1 MNDDFK
7 IKLEQEL
14 VKFPYEPVTLEKGY
28 ANRTLQ
34 IDLGKKSIETK
45 PVSDEMKEIFIGGKG
60 FDLKL
65 MWDIVNDSTKW
76 DSPENTISI
85 SSGPL
90 GGTTSYPGSGKS
102 LVTAISPLTNVVID
116 SNVGGHFGP
125 FLKFSGFDAVAIT
138 GKAEKDVMILID
150 GVENHVSVREINAS
164 CGDAHLICNKL
175 TDQLAPNKDD
185 RQYISVVT
193 AGSGADHT
201 YFGILN
207 FSYYDWRRKE
217 ARYKQAGRGGIGT
230 VFRDKKI
237 LALAIRCDKWKP
249 NWSITAD

>member
-1 MNDDFK
+1 MNDEFK
-7 IKLEQEL
+7 INLGQEL
-14 VKFPYEPVTLEKGY
+14 VKFPYEPVKLEKGY

-45 PVSDEMKEIFIGGKG
+45 PVTDEMKEIFIGGKG

-65 MWDIVNDSTKW
+65 MWDIVNDGTKW
-76 DSPENTISI
+76 DSPENAICI

-102 LVTAISPLTNVVID
+102 LVTSISPLTNVAID
-116 SNVGGHFGP
+116 SNVGGYFGP
-125 FLKFSGFDAVAIT
+125 FLKFSGFDAIAIT
-138 GKAEKDVMILID
+138 GKAEKDVMIFID
-150 GVENHVSVREINAS
+150 GVENHVSVREINAT
-164 CGDAHLICNKL
+164 CDDAHLICNKL
-175 TDQLAPNKDD
+175 TEQLAPNKDG
-185 RQYISVVT
+185 RQYIAVVA
-193 AGSGADHT
+193 AGSGAAHT

-249 NWSITAD
+249 DWSITAD

>member
-1 MNDDFK
+1 MNDEFK
-7 IKLEQEL
+7 INLGQDIA
-14 VKFPYEPVTLEKGY
+14 KFPYEPVKLEQGY
-28 ANRTLQ
+28 ANRTLH
-34 IDLGKKSIETK
+34 IDLSAKSIETK
-45 PVSDEMKEIFIGGKG
+45 PVTDEMKEIFIGGKG

-65 MWDIVNDSTKW
+65 MWDIVNEKTKW
-76 DSPENTISI
+76 DSPENAICI

-102 LVTAISPLTNVVID
+102 LVTSISPLTNVIID

-138 GKAEKDVMILID
+138 GKAEREVMLFID
-150 GVENHVSVREINAS
+150 GVENHVSIQEIDATS
-164 CGDAHLICNKL
+164 GDAHLICNKL
-175 TDQLAPNKDD
+175 TDILAPNKNDK
-185 RQYISVVT
+185 QYISVVA

-207 FSYYDWRRKE
+207 FSYFDWRRNE
-217 ARYKQAGRGGIGT
+217 ARIKQAGRGGIGS
-230 VFRDKKI
+230 VFRNKKI

-249 NWSITAD
+249 DWSITAD